1 MREQPPRRP
10 DASMTLLTEVME
22 RPLDPGYAAAAAR
35 RGGEDARSG
44 ESRLQEL
51 LVLLL
56 AIAIGVGGVWAARQL
71 RAPVDSALSARGVL
85 EEQIRD
91 RSELTDTLREDI
103 EDLRGDINELQTE
116 QGDVSE
122 EFRAEARQAAVA
134 AGTIAVSGP
143 GVVVTLTDSNRAASG
158 DDPARV
164 FDVDIQMVVNAL
176 WSAGAESIAV
186 NGHRVSAGTAIRS
199 AGEAILVDLKPLVS
213 PYDIEAIGDPNG
225 LRAGFA
231 RSDAATQLATL
242 GSVYGIS
249 SSLTQ
254 SNDLHLPAGT
264 APKLHY
270 VTEQG

>member
-1 MREQPPRRP
+1 MAEQPRRP

-22 RPLDPGYAAAAAR
+22 RPLDPGYAAMAER
-35 RGGEDARSG
+35 RGSGGARPRG
-44 ESRLQEL
+44 SRLQEL
-51 LVLLL
+51 FVLLL

-91 RSELTDTLREDI
+91 RVAIADGLREDI
-103 EDLRGDINELQTE
+103 AGLRGEINELQAE

-122 EFRAEARQAAVA
+122 EFLSRARDAAVS
-134 AGTIAVSGP
+134 AGTIAVTGP
-143 GVVVTLTDSNRAASG
+143 GVAVTLEDSTRAVGG

-164 FDVDIQMVVNAL
+164 FDVDLQLVVNAL
-176 WSAGAESIAV
+176 WAAGAEAIAI

-213 PYDIEAIGDPNG
+213 PYEVEAIGDPNG
-225 LRAGFA
+225 LRTEFA
-231 RSDAATQLATL
+231 RSTAAAQLATL
-242 GSVYGIS
+242 GSMYGIGS
-249 SSLTQ
+249 SVVQ
-254 SNDLHLPAGT
+254 AADLALPAGT